1 MSERSIEEF
10 LTDLEARG
18 AEQDERERMLLG
30 SLDEGISAV
39 RSAASVVSRLKSASE
54 SPSARKQ
61 RPRFCG
67 HCGAPLAAEHSFCTQ
82 CGQPVE
88 I

>member
-10 LTDLEARG
+10 LADLEAR
-18 AEQDERERMLLG
+18 AIEQDEHERMLLE
-30 SLDEGISAV
+30 SLDQGISTV
-39 RSAASVVSRLKSASE
+39 RSAVSVVSRLRSASG
-54 SPSARKQ
+54 SPSAGKQ

-82 CGQPVE
+82 CGQPIE
-88 I
+88 T

>member
-10 LTDLEARG
+10 LAALEERG
-18 AEQDERERMLLG
+18 AEQDEHERMLLG

-39 RSAASVVSRLKSASE
+39 RSAASMVSKLKSASE

-67 HCGAPLAAEHSFCTQ
+67 HCGAPLAAEHTFCTQ
-82 CGQPVE
+82 CGKPIE
-88 I
+88 